1 MSPPQHAAHAPRF
14 RFERT
19 SSDRPGFLLRCVRG
33 CAFGLLLT
41 VLLALAA
48 PLSAGEF
55 PPTGARSGVDIARA
69 AAAAWAGDASL
80 IYLENDAGLDG
91 QGASPRWGYLFYS
104 PAQDQARAYSVR
116 AGKIV
121 AAEDLPMKF
130 QAPPVAAEWID
141 SGRALEVA
149 EREVGR
155 AFRKEH
161 RATLG
166 TMLLVR
172 GAFQND
178 DATTWTLIY
187 NAPHEAPLFVIV
199 DAIEG
204 RVRRTWRG

>member
-1 MSPPQHAAHAPRF
+1 
-14 RFERT
+14 
-19 SSDRPGFLLRCVRG
+19 
-33 CAFGLLLT
+33 
-41 VLLALAA
+41 
-48 PLSAGEF
+48 
-55 PPTGARSGVDIARA
+55 
-69 AAAAWAGDASL
+69 
-80 IYLENDAGLDG
+80 
-91 QGASPRWGYLFYS
+91 
-104 PAQDQARAYSVR
+104 
-116 AGKIV
+116 
-121 AAEDLPMKF
+121 MKF
-130 QAPPVAAEWID
+130 QAPPVATEWID

>member
-1 MSPPQHAAHAPRF
+1 MA
-14 RFERT
+14 
-19 SSDRPGFLLRCVRG
+19 RG
-33 CAFGLLLT
+33 CALGLGLT
-41 VLLALAA
+41 VALALAA
-48 PLSAGEF
+48 PLSAGEP
-55 PPTGARSGVDIARA
+55 PPTGARSGVDIAHA

-80 IYLENDAGLDG
+80 VYLENDEAVDA
-91 QGASPRWGYLFYS
+91 QGASPRWGYLYYS
-104 PAQDQARAYSVR
+104 PTQDKARIYSVR
-116 AGKIV
+116 AGRIV
-121 AAEDLPMKF
+121 AAEDLQMKF
-130 QAPPVAAEWID
+130 EAPPVAGDWID

-161 RATLG
+161 HATLG

-172 GAFQND
+172 GAFQNA

-187 NAPHEAPLFVIV
+187 TAPQEAPLFVMV